1 MTTHSSRA
9 HFLKWLAA
17 LILKTLDFT
26 LPRRKVKA
34 VSHCKIKA
42 ATLAPLTPGQEE
54 QLEVAETVAET
65 VTESAITWGLRIQPV
80 AITPVIAPTPQTI
93 AIADPWISPIQTE
106 TPTESAIQ
114 DIAPGLAPIAEPP
127 TVNFDSTETPT
138 ESAIQDIAPGLA
150 PIAEPPTV
158 NFDSE
163 AESQPKTPDRA
174 QLVEALLDEAWAQGL
189 RTYPQLIQYVETA
202 SGKGCSKRKIASWKK
217 SRKLVE
223 AA

>member
-127 TVNFDSTETPT
+127 TVNFDS
-138 ESAIQDIAPGLA
+138 
-150 PIAEPPTV
+150 
-158 NFDSE
+158 E